1 MMEKPTADNLSGL
14 QPPTR
19 CDPDAVLKDI
29 AFAAFLGARL
39 ELAGDELTARLPF
52 APHLI
57 GNPMIPAL
65 HGGVIGAFMEITAMA
80 QLKLHGNFDHIP
92 KPIDV
97 NVQYLRSGK
106 PLDTYARATVKR
118 VGRTISSVEV
128 SAWQENH
135 HNPIATLQAHFLTG

>member
-1 MMEKPTADNLSGL
+1 MIEKAKTDTHAL
-14 QPPTR
+14 QPQAK
-19 CDPDAVLKDI
+19 CDPETVLKDMP
-29 AFAAFLGARL
+29 FAIFLGVRL
-39 ELAGDELTARLPF
+39 GLAGDELTARLPF

-80 QLKLHGNFDHIP
+80 QLKHHANFDHVP

-106 PLDTYARATVKR
+106 PLDTYAQAVVKR
-118 VGRTISSVEV
+118 IGRTISSVEV
-128 SAWQENH
+128 SAWQETRQS
-135 HNPIATLQAHFLTG
+135 PIATLQAHFLMD

>member
-1 MMEKPTADNLSGL
+1 MEKLSTDNLSAL
-14 QPPTR
+14 QPPAK
-19 CDPDAVLKDI
+19 CDPGALLKDI
-29 AFAAFLGARL
+29 PFAAFLGVRL
-39 ELAGDELTARLPF
+39 ELAGDELTAHLPF

-80 QLKLHGNFDHIP
+80 QLALHGNFDHIP

-106 PLDTYARATVKR
+106 PLDTYARAVVKR
-118 VGRTISSVEV
+118 VGRTIASVEV
-128 SAWQENH
+128 SAWQENR

>member
-1 MMEKPTADNLSGL
+1 MIEKVTADTCS
-14 QPPTR
+14 QQAQAK

-29 AFAAFLGARL
+29 PFASFLGVRL
-39 ELAGDELTARLPF
+39 GLSGDELTAHLPF
-52 APHLI
+52 VPHLI

-65 HGGVIGAFMEITAMA
+65 HGGVIGAFMEITAMT

-106 PLDTYARATVKR
+106 SLDTYARAVVKR
-118 VGRTISSVEV
+118 IGRTISSVEV
-128 SAWQENH
+128 SAWQETRQS
-135 HNPIATLQAHFLTG
+135 PIATLQAHFLMD

>member
-1 MMEKPTADNLSGL
+1 MKKLSTDSLSAL
-14 QPPTR
+14 QPPAK

-29 AFAAFLGARL
+29 PFAAFLGVRL
-39 ELAGDELTARLPF
+39 ELAGDELTAHLPF
-52 APHLI
+52 AAHLI

-80 QLKLHGNFDHIP
+80 QLALHGKFDHIP

-106 PLDTYARATVKR
+106 PLDTYARAIVKR
-118 VGRTISSVEV
+118 VGRTIASVEV
-128 SAWQENH
+128 SAWQENRQ
-135 HNPIATLQAHFLTG
+135 NPIATLQAHFLTG

>member
-1 MMEKPTADNLSGL
+1 MEKPTADNLSAL
-14 QPPTR
+14 QPAAR
-19 CDPDAVLKDI
+19 CDPDALLKDI
-29 AFAAFLGARL
+29 PFGAFLGVRL
-39 ELAGDELTARLPF
+39 ELAGDELTAHLSF
-52 APHLI
+52 AAHLI

-80 QLKLHGNFDHIP
+80 QLALHGNFDHI

-106 PLDTYARATVKR
+106 PLDTYARAIVKR

-128 SAWQENH
+128 SAWQENLH
-135 HNPIATLQAHFLTG
+135 GPIATLQAHFLTG

>member
-1 MMEKPTADNLSGL
+1 MIEKVMAD
-14 QPPTR
+14 TR
-19 CDPDAVLKDI
+19 SQQAQEKCDPDAVLKGI
-29 AFAAFLGARL
+29 PFASFLGVRL
-39 ELAGDELTARLPF
+39 GLAGDELTAHLPF

-106 PLDTYARATVKR
+106 PLDTYARAAVKR
-118 VGRTISSVEV
+118 IGRTISSVEV
-128 SAWQENH
+128 SAWQETRQS
-135 HNPIATLQAHFLTG
+135 PIATLQAHFLMD

>member
-1 MMEKPTADNLSGL
+1 MEKLSTDNLSAL
-14 QPPTR
+14 QPPAK
-19 CDPDAVLKDI
+19 CDPDALLKDI
-29 AFAAFLGARL
+29 PFAAFLSVRL
-39 ELAGDELTARLPF
+39 NLAGDKLTAHLPF

-80 QLKLHGNFDHIP
+80 QLALHGNFDHIP

-106 PLDTYARATVKR
+106 SLDTYARAVVKR
-118 VGRTISSVEV
+118 VGRTIASVEV
-128 SAWQENH
+128 SAWQENRQS
-135 HNPIATLQAHFLTG
+135 PIATLQAHFLTG

>member
-1 MMEKPTADNLSGL
+1 MEKPTAHNLSAL
-14 QPPTR
+14 QPAAK
-19 CDPDAVLKDI
+19 CDPDAVLRDI
-29 AFAAFLGARL
+29 PFAFFLGVRL
-39 ELAGDELTARLPF
+39 DLAGDELTAHLPF
-52 APHLI
+52 ASHLI

-106 PLDTYARATVKR
+106 PLDTYARAVVKR

-128 SAWQENH
+128 SAWQENRQ
-135 HNPIATLQAHFLTG
+135 NPIATLQAHFLTG

>member
-1 MMEKPTADNLSGL
+1 MIEKVMAD
-14 QPPTR
+14 TR
-19 CDPDAVLKDI
+19 SQQAQAKFDPDAVLKDI
-29 AFAAFLGARL
+29 PFASFLGVRL
-39 ELAGDELTARLPF
+39 ELAGDELTAHLPF
-52 APHLI
+52 VPHLI

-106 PLDTYARATVKR
+106 PLDTYGRAIVKR
-118 VGRTISSVEV
+118 IGRTISSVEV
-128 SAWQENH
+128 SAWQETRQS
-135 HNPIATLQAHFLTG
+135 PIATLQAHFLMD